1 MTKEEAIKYLES
13 IVDTYETCRTEE
25 HDNVAVS
32 INAEDNEALE
42 MAISALTSNNEI
54 LDKISAEIKE
64 LPKAHCIQV
73 MDREDIPLLALDII
87 EKYKE

>member
-1 MTKEEAIKYLES
+1 MNNRE
-13 IVDTYETCRTEE
+13 YETIEEIIADNYARGYDAGVNQGLKGGKLRT
-25 HDNVAVS
+25 S
-32 INAEDNEALE
+32 
-42 MAISALTSNNEI
+42 EI

-87 EKYKE
+87 EKYKGDDV